1 MGKKTLAIISVVII
15 LIIGVIFASLMF
27 SNNGNL
33 ALKVA
38 DQPMPGISAV
48 YITFTEVALH
58 GNQSGWT
65 YYNLSSPVTINILGL
80 TINNASLLTNISL
93 SAQKYTMMRLYIS
106 SVTVNIVG
114 MGNISFKLSSPFA
127 FINHPINI
135 PAHKTVTVIIDFSI
149 QQSLNLQ
156 SRMFTPYIGN
166 FIVQG

>member
-15 LIIGVIFASLMF
+15 LIIGVIFASFMF

-106 SVTVNIVG
+106 SVTVNIFG

-156 SRMFTPYIGN
+156 SRMFTPYIGT